1 VLIAG
6 GDGKGASF
14 SLLADAL
21 RGRECVAVL
30 LGRDRE
36 LLAAALQGICPVR
49 YVDDMPAAV
58 REARAVAKPGWTVL
72 LAPACSSLDMY
83 RDYGARGDA
92 FRAAVLA
99 SLECGA

>member
-1 VLIAG
+1 MLIAG
-6 GDGKGASF
+6 GDGKGVSF
-14 SLLADAL
+14 SMLAEAL

-36 LLAAALQGICPVR
+36 LLAAALQGICPVQR
-49 YVDDMPAAV
+49 VDDMPAAV
-58 REARAVAKPGWTVL
+58 RAARAVAKRGWTVL

-99 SLECGA
+99 LAENGA